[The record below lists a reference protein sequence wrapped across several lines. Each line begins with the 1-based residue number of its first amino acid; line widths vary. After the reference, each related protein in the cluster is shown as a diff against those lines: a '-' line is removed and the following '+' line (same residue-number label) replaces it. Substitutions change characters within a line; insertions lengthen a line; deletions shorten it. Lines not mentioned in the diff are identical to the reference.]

1 MPEDPW
7 HFQALRYSLIYL
19 SGPSWTVTSTSP
31 RSSATNSPAQSSK
44 SPPYKVSPPANASPY
59 NPASTTEPGC
69 LSLGRGKRLLL
80 WRCVELSGWG
90 GGFSDAVTV
99 PANYVLPL
107 PDNVPLDVAALVE
120 PLSVGWHAVRQSP
133 LKEDSTVLI
142 LGGGPIGIA
151 VILALKA
158 KGCRKIIVS
167 EPSTERSRLA
177 KHFGADVVLDPRKE
191 DVLERVREMT
201 GGECVDYRSEVQL

>member
-1 MPEDPW
+1 LGTNSNISQVFGHEFSGTILEVASSVKGFTPGQRVSIQPN
-7 HFQALRYSLIYL
+7 IYDGTCGACL
-19 SGPSWTVTSTSP
+19 SGVE
-31 RSSATNSPAQSSK
+31 
-44 SPPYKVSPPANASPY
+44 NACYS
-59 NPASTTEPGC
+59 G
-69 LSLGRGKRLLL
+69 GFVG
-80 WRCVELSGWG
+80 LSGWG
-90 GGFSDAVTV
+90 GGLSDAVTV

-133 LKEDSTVLI
+133 LKKDSTVLI

-167 EPSTERSRLA
+167 EPSTERSRFA

-191 DVLERVREMT
+191 DVLERVRKMT
-201 GGECVDYRSEVQL
+201 GGEGVDICFDCAGVPQGLEAGCQAIKVISWLDF